1 MKQST
6 NYVWLT
12 VLALGMTVVVS
23 STARAQGMPKMDIS
37 GGYQFQRLSL
47 PSASQCGVPNQG
59 PPSCTTSA
67 AGGWYVDFGYGVHPN
82 ISIVGQVDGS
92 HKGDPAFSQT
102 GLSINNV
109 NYGAGVRYSRKVNDK
124 VTPFGQLVLGGSH
137 ISATQNGASDC
148 EKCNAFMLDIDGGVI
163 TPVSG
168 PWGAQVAIGY
178 RRAFFSS
185 DSDIGGGMNIFRFTA
200 GIVYTISQ

>member
-1 MKQST
+1 MKQSM

-47 PSASQCGVPNQG
+47 PSASQCGVPNGG

-67 AGGWYVDFGYGVHPN
+67 AGGWYVDFGYGVRPK
-82 ISIVGQVDGS
+82 ISIVGQLDGS

-102 GLSINNV
+102 GLSINTV
-109 NYGAGVRYSRKVNDK
+109 NYGAGVRYSQRVNDK
-124 VTPFGQLVLGGSH
+124 VTPFGQLILGGAHVS
-137 ISATQNGASDC
+137 SSGGDNTCN
-148 EKCNAFMLDIDGGVI
+148 KCDAFALDIDGGVI
-163 TPVSG
+163 APVSG
-168 PWGAQVAIGY
+168 PWGVQVAIGY
-178 RRAFFSS
+178 RRGFFSS
-185 DSDIGGGMNIFRFTA
+185 DSDVGGGMNIFRFTA